1 MIDGG
6 YMEMENVGLVLE
18 GGGMRGVYTSGV
30 LDYFMEQ
37 DLYFP
42 YVIGVSAGA
51 CNALSYLSRQK
62 GRSRKVNVDYASDPR
77 YINYRNVFKG
87 KGIFNMD
94 FLFDDIPNRL
104 VPFDYDRFYSTDERL
119 IIPATDCHTGKP
131 IYYEK
136 DGSERVITA
145 VKASSSLPIVGKKV
159 EFEGKELLDGGVAD
173 PIPIQRSV
181 QDGNTKHVIILT
193 QPKGYL
199 KKPFRAKITANVLY
213 SNYSELVKALKRRH
227 EVYNQTL
234 AYIEELEDCGKAFVI
249 RPKENEVVKRT
260 ERDPEKLQQLYLAGY
275 NAAKLKSEALTNWL
289 VQTELKEDKH
299 QTV

>member
-1 MIDGG
+1 
-6 YMEMENVGLVLE
+6 MEMENVGLVLE

-77 YINYRNVFKG
+77 YINYRNVFRG

-104 VPFDYDRFYSTDERL
+104 VPFDYDRFFRTDERL
-119 IIPATDCHTGKP
+119 IIPTTDCQTGKP

-136 DGSERVITA
+136 DGSERVFTA

-173 PIPIQRSV
+173 PIPIQRSE

-193 QPKGYL
+193 QPKGYQ

-213 SNYSELVKALKRRH
+213 SNYSELVKALNRRH

-234 AYIEELEDCGKAFVI
+234 AYIEELEASGKAFVI

-260 ERDPEKLQQLYLAGY
+260 ERDPEKLQQLYLSGY

-289 VQTELKEDKH
+289 DQTELKEDKY
-299 QTV
+299 QTM